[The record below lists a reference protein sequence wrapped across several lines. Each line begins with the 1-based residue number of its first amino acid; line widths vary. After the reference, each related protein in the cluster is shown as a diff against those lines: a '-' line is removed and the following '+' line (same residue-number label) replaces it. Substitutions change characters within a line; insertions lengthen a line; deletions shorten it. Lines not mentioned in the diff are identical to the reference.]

1 MVKNRSIYYNVY
13 ALLHMKVKGWFCFLF
28 LIVLFLYFLFLF
40 AFQELSFFKEYTAI
54 YSCDEDCH
62 LIFYI
67 LKEDLLTAEENYYI
81 AKEKVHVKKVE
92 MGPLKVLEDNKT
104 IVQEVILE
112 IDRLNYVDKESL
124 TLKLETKKEA
134 YIKLLM
140 KTMKG
145 GG

>member
-81 AKEKVHVKKVE
+81 AKEKIRVKKVE

-104 IVQEVILE
+104 IVQEVTLE

-134 YIKLLM
+134 FIKLLV
-140 KTMKG
+140 KIMKG